1 MYLRIYSSIIYLELL
16 ELVIFLFPHFD
27 FQLLVGKG
35 YVSIIFIPSS
45 STVNSVDAQI
55 QIKGHST
62 GNVVNGIV
70 IVSEGDRR

>member
-1 MYLRIYSSIIYLELL
+1 M
-16 ELVIFLFPHFD
+16 
-27 FQLLVGKG
+27 GKG

-70 IVSEGDRR
+70 IVSDGDRR